1 MEIWGPITP
10 GQVAFCLGFIPV
22 FVAWSYSELSECCRK
37 HSSSS
42 SSSSRLNSADGLDDF
57 GLRNNGSDS
66 KALLLESG
74 NLRSSSSC
82 VRFFLFDK
90 TFYSD
95 NRLTL
100 RAMSEIGV
108 ILVYF
113 FVCDRTNLLRESTRQ
128 YSRDIFFFLY
138 FLLVIVAAM
147 TSFTIHHDK
156 SPFSG
161 KSVLYLNRHQTE
173 EWKGW
178 MQVLFVMYH
187 YFAAKE
193 IYNAIRIF
201 IAAYVWMTGFGNF
214 SYYYV
219 RKDFSLTRFC
229 QMMWRLNFFVALCC
243 VVLDNHYMLYYICPM
258 HTFFTLMV
266 YTVLRTFNKY
276 NERRSVI
283 VVKFGLCFLIIIVM
297 WEIPGVYDVVWSPF
311 AFLLGYNDPSARN
324 KYSPMHEWQF
334 RAGLDRYIW
343 IIGMIYAYYHPTVER
358 WLEKLEEAE
367 VKLRISIKAFVV
379 LICFAMGY
387 AWYAYIYK
395 LEKYTYNKYHP
406 YTSWI
411 PISIY
416 ICLRNITQSFRSY
429 SLTLFAWLGK
439 ITLETYISQFHIW
452 LRTGGPDEQPRN
464 LLSLIP
470 NYPMLNYLLTTAI
483 YIAVAHRIFQLT
495 NILKLVFLP
504 SRDNTRL
511 VHNIVVTTIV
521 VMILYTVSWACLNV
535 PKMLG

>member
-1 MEIWGPITP
+1 MEIWGPITQ
-10 GQVAFCLGFIPV
+10 GQVAFCVGFIPIIA
-22 FVAWSYSELSECCRK
+22 AWLYSELSECCRK

-42 SSSSRLNSADGLDDF
+42 SRLNSADGLDDF
-57 GLRNNGSDS
+57 SLRRNGSDS

-74 NLRSSSSC
+74 YLLSSSTS

-113 FVCDRTNLLRESTRQ
+113 FICDRTNLLGESARQ

-201 IAAYVWMTGFGNF
+201 IASYVWMTGFGNF
-214 SYYYV
+214 SYYYI
-219 RKDFSLTRFC
+219 RKDFSLARFC

-266 YTVLRTFNKY
+266 YTVLRIFNKY
-276 NERRSVI
+276 NERGSVI
-283 VVKFGLCFLIIIVM
+283 AVKIGLCFLIIIVI

-311 AFLLGYNDPSARN
+311 AFLLSYNDPSART

-367 VKLRISIKAFVV
+367 AKLRISIKAFVV

-387 AWYAYIYK
+387 AWYEYIYK
-395 LEKYTYNKYHP
+395 LEKYAYNKYHP

-452 LRTGGPDEQPRN
+452 LRTGGPDEQPQK

-483 YIAVAHRIFQLT
+483 YIAVTHRIFQLT
-495 NILKLVFLP
+495 NILKSVFLP
-504 SRDNTRL
+504 SRDDKRL
-511 VHNIVVTTIV
+511 VYNIVITTIV
-521 VMILYTVSWACLNV
+521 VMILYTLSWACLNV
-535 PKMLG
+535 PKMLAWG